1 MVTKQL
7 TKETG
12 TGGKIRVTTEE
23 LVKQIC
29 KEQGISVAK
38 LAAALGQSRQNFYK
52 KLQRD
57 TLTAQEWQ
65 EAAKVLGVEFDQGF
79 VLPDGTRMGVSEKRE
94 KRTVLPLM
102 GSAFLPG
109 KAEETV
115 KQFED
120 PKLQEIA
127 WGELYFFRA
136 QAESC
141 IQSVE
146 KYQTSEDPILRL
158 SADMLSTFANFTLGN
173 GKEAQMARKDVAQ
186 ILRKYLEKEEDP
198 ETNASCLFA
207 YYVTS
212 VLIHILPEEGTP
224 PLDRYLSYLPV
235 GQRLFAISML
245 GHVAYLKGEYAR
257 AQGMVQTAMAMTEK
271 IYPIPMIY
279 LYCVAAMCQINQKD
293 QEGARQSVTE
303 GWEMARKDKFLE
315 PFIEYHG
322 LLQGVLEASIRKSE
336 PEVYK
341 KLVDG
346 VIAFSRG
353 WMKIHNPQMQKAVT
367 DLLTPLE
374 YSIAML
380 ACRDWTNQEIGEHL
394 GLSVNTVKH
403 YVSGILEKLHI
414 DKREKIKEFVNQ

>member
-1 MVTKQL
+1 M
-7 TKETG
+7 
-12 TGGKIRVTTEE
+12 TTEE

-38 LAAALGQSRQNFYK
+38 LATALGQSRQNFYK

-57 TLTAQEWQ
+57 TLTVQEWQ

-127 WGELYFFRA
+127 RGELYFFRA

-198 ETNASCLFA
+198 ETIASCLFA

-271 IYPIPMIY
+271 
-279 LYCVAAMCQINQKD
+279 
-293 QEGARQSVTE
+293 
-303 GWEMARKDKFLE
+303 
-315 PFIEYHG
+315 
-322 LLQGVLEASIRKSE
+322 SIR
-336 PEVYK
+336 
-341 KLVDG
+341 
-346 VIAFSRG
+346 SR
-353 WMKIHNPQMQKAVT
+353 
-367 DLLTPLE
+367 
-374 YSIAML
+374 
-380 ACRDWTNQEIGEHL
+380 
-394 GLSVNTVKH
+394 
-403 YVSGILEKLHI
+403 
-414 DKREKIKEFVNQ
+414 

>member
-65 EAAKVLGVEFDQGF
+65 EAAKVLGMEFDQGF

-127 WGELYFFRA
+127 RGELYFFRQNPA
-136 QAESC
+136 FR
-141 IQSVE
+141 VW
-146 KYQTSEDPILRL
+146 KNTR
-158 SADMLSTFANFTLGN
+158 
-173 GKEAQMARKDVAQ
+173 
-186 ILRKYLEKEEDP
+186 
-198 ETNASCLFA
+198 
-207 YYVTS
+207 
-212 VLIHILPEEGTP
+212 
-224 PLDRYLSYLPV
+224 PV
-235 GQRLFAISML
+235 
-245 GHVAYLKGEYAR
+245 
-257 AQGMVQTAMAMTEK
+257 K
-271 IYPIPMIY
+271 IP
-279 LYCVAAMCQINQKD
+279 YCVSPQIC
-293 QEGARQSVTE
+293 
-303 GWEMARKDKFLE
+303 FL
-315 PFIEYHG
+315 
-322 LLQGVLEASIRKSE
+322 LLRTLPSGMGGKRRWQGKMWHRS
-336 PEVYK
+336 
-341 KLVDG
+341 
-346 VIAFSRG
+346 
-353 WMKIHNPQMQKAVT
+353 
-367 DLLTPLE
+367 
-374 YSIAML
+374 
-380 ACRDWTNQEIGEHL
+380 
-394 GLSVNTVKH
+394 
-403 YVSGILEKLHI
+403 
-414 DKREKIKEFVNQ
+414 

>member
-1 MVTKQL
+1 MVIKQL

-12 TGGKIRVTTEE
+12 TGGKIRMTTEE

-79 VLPDGTRMGVSEKRE
+79 VLSDGTRMGVSGKSE

-102 GSAFLPG
+102 GSTFLPG

-115 KQFED
+115 KHFED

-127 WGELYFFRA
+127 RGELYFFRA

-173 GKEAQMARKDVAQ
+173 GREAQMARKDVAQ

-198 ETNASCLFA
+198 ETIASCLFA

-224 PLDRYLSYLPV
+224 PLDRYLSYLRSGSGCSRSV
-235 GQRLFAISML
+235 
-245 GHVAYLKGEYAR
+245 YW
-257 AQGMVQTAMAMTEK
+257 GMS
-271 IYPIPMIY
+271 PI
-279 LYCVAAMCQINQKD
+279 
-293 QEGARQSVTE
+293 
-303 GWEMARKDKFLE
+303 
-315 PFIEYHG
+315 
-322 LLQGVLEASIRKSE
+322 
-336 PEVYK
+336 
-341 KLVDG
+341 
-346 VIAFSRG
+346 
-353 WMKIHNPQMQKAVT
+353 
-367 DLLTPLE
+367 
-374 YSIAML
+374 
-380 ACRDWTNQEIGEHL
+380 
-394 GLSVNTVKH
+394 
-403 YVSGILEKLHI
+403 
-414 DKREKIKEFVNQ
+414 